1 MRPEH
6 PTDELLVALACGDAA
21 FLEEVFGLR
30 LANQQASGLD
40 PKSYALVK
48 LGALVALDA
57 SPASYAW
64 QVGAA
69 VEAGVSPDEV
79 VAVLLTVAPQVGAA
93 RLIAA
98 AGEIAMA
105 LGLQK
110 EVERQGG
117 GGSSEIRT

>member
-1 MRPEH
+1 
-6 PTDELLVALACGDAA
+6 LACGDAA